1 MHGFESPTP
10 GVPVVSM
17 TECRECHRAVST
29 QASACPHCGA
39 PQPADS
45 GWGGTGYEWK
55 SEATFVGVPWVHV
68 AWGRD
73 ANGRRRVAKGV
84 VAVGQFAV
92 GAVTIAQFGIGVVFG
107 FGQFV
112 AGLTAVGQFA
122 GGALFGLGQFASG
135 EMAVGQFAAGVWV
148 LAQFGL
154 GRHVWSLNRK
164 DPEAIEF
171 FRALGEQVGLF

>member
-84 VAVGQFAV
+84 VAVGQFA
-92 GAVTIAQFGIGVVFG
+92 
-107 FGQFV
+107 
-112 AGLTAVGQFA
+112 

>member
-68 AWGRD
+68 ARGRD

-92 GAVTIAQFGIGVVFG
+92 VAVTIAQFGIGVVFG